1 MKNKFEYSIN
11 IPDDID
17 GSFVEI
23 PSMVIQPLV
32 ENSIWHGF
40 THSEIKGKISITFEK
55 QSNKLICIVS
65 DNGIGRKRSMEMKG
79 KADAAHDSKGIKLI
93 EDRLRV
99 WSKINGVNYELQIT
113 DNMDAGSGTRTQIT
127 ILYTEND

>member
-1 MKNKFEYSIN
+1 
-11 IPDDID
+11 
-17 GSFVEI
+17 
-23 PSMVIQPLV
+23 MVIQPLV